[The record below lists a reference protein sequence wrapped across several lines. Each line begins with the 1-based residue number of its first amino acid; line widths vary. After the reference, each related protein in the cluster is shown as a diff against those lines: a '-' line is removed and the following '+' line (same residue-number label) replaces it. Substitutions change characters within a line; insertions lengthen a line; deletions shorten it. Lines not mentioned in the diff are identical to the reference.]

1 MHLNHIYCIYFDIY
15 FFNHAWLYT
24 CLVIFLK
31 LYDLVHLKPAADL
44 FLTMSEVNQIPNYE
58 KPIR

>member
-1 MHLNHIYCIYFDIY
+1 MIESFSGYYGKCAVI
-15 FFNHAWLYT
+15 LYNQA
-24 CLVIFLK
+24 
-31 LYDLVHLKPAADL
+31 HLKPGADL